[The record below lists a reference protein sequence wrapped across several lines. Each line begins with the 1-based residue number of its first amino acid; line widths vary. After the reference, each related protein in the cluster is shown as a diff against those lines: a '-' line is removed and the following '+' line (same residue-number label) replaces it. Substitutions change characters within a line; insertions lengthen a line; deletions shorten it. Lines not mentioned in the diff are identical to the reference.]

1 MRSVVLVLFVGGD
14 ELLDSG
20 HGPAFDVD
28 VVDVLVLF
36 QKCYEVRWV
45 VPAFQNAL
53 PQVFLFL
60 LHVVLLHFNLF
71 IVFG

>member
-45 VPAFQNAL
+45 VSAFENAL
-53 PQVFLFL
+53 P
-60 LHVVLLHFNLF
+60 
-71 IVFG
+71 